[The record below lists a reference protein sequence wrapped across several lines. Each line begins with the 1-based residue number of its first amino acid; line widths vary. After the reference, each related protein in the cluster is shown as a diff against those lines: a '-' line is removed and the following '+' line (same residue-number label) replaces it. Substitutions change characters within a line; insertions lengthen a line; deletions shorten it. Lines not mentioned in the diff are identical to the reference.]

1 MCDAMELEA
10 SSHPNLILEPFGQ
23 KLLSKNRST
32 DCTSSSVGLS
42 SNGERRHEPPCRPS
56 RSRMPAMAQGQWE
69 TKTEKINRAW
79 CVCVCLWAH
88 MQGLRPICCRKLV
101 SKNFLHVTWVLF
113 LSDRVSPIS
122 CTWMGAWMG
131 WTNIFSK
138 MLGRGFVKPQPKSE
152 AVLRAKK

>member
-101 SKNFLHVTWVLF
+101 SKNFLHVT
-113 LSDRVSPIS
+113 
-122 CTWMGAWMG
+122 
-131 WTNIFSK
+131 
-138 MLGRGFVKPQPKSE
+138 
-152 AVLRAKK
+152 